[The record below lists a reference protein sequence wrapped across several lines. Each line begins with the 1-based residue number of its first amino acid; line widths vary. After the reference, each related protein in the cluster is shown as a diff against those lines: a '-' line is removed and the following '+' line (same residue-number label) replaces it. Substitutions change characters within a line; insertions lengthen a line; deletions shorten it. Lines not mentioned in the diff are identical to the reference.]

1 MSAGDTCV
9 SQPLLS
15 VPSHQ
20 GTGGQ
25 GVGTSRNRLSPGAE
39 PRPVSWAQGPPA
51 GTTHLAGQSRLGRTE
66 RSGLV
71 QCGRRG
77 SRGWGWAL
85 WVGRDLGAWL
95 PGPLPPSGLR
105 ELLTH
110 TECSLGVQLKALRAA
125 GILVLCKAKRPPLR
139 SRRSPPGAP
148 ARPRLPGPAQAPS
161 SLLLAGGSAP
171 ARARP
176 CQGGGKLVPRLGLSE
191 VRAVPSRAS
200 APWGPWGAGRRQGQ
214 ERALSKQA
222 ESRGRRGCA
231 CR

>member
-1 MSAGDTCV
+1 MPTPRDWKGGLGGRKASLGTLSWGGAMSAGDTCV

-25 GVGTSRNRLSPGAE
+25 GVGTSRNRLSPGTE

-148 ARPRLPGPAQAPS
+148 ARPRLPAPS
-161 SLLLAGGSAP
+161 CWLGAQPLPEPG
-171 ARARP
+171 RAR
-176 CQGGGKLVPRLGLSE
+176 E
-191 VRAVPSRAS
+191 AAS
-200 APWGPWGAGRRQGQ
+200 WYLAW
-214 ERALSKQA
+214 
-222 ESRGRRGCA
+222 A
-231 CR
+231 CRR